1 MPGEDANLRAS
12 DADRAEV
19 ADALRA
25 HCAAGRIT
33 IEELDERVGKA
44 MTARTYGELRELTTD
59 LPALQSPA
67 VPESVAVEPIS
78 GRGRGVRPF
87 TMRVEVHGP
96 PERARAVALETIAPG
111 LNGMQFTMRSQS
123 ATALE
128 FERRGSHHPLAIV
141 VAVLLFP
148 IGLLAL
154 TQKRDEQVTI
164 VFEQLGA
171 NRTALIIHG
180 TASRRV
186 RTEFAGLRF

>member
-12 DADRAEV
+12 DADRAQV

-33 IEELDERVGKA
+33 VEELEERVGKA
-44 MTARTYGELRELTTD
+44 MIARTYGELRELTGD
-59 LPALQSPA
+59 LPAVQGPT
-67 VPESVAVEPIS
+67 VPEFAIEPIS
-78 GRGRGVRPF
+78 TRGSGVRPF

-111 LNGMQFTMRSQS
+111 LNGMQFTMTSQS

-128 FERRGSHHPLAIV
+128 FERSGTPPWAIA
-141 VAVLLFP
+141 VAILLFP

-154 TQKRDEQVTI
+154 MRGREEHVTI
-164 VFEQLGA
+164 AFEQFGA

-180 TASRRV
+180 AASRRV
-186 RTEFAGLRF
+186 RREFAGLKI